1 VPDNPSDKW
10 EYPESVYQSG
20 VGATPAS
27 TPPASTQPP
36 GPTPRSAPQPEGPRS
51 RVADHL
57 LLLFGRLAAA
67 LLGGVVLLTGLL
79 AIFRPTADLA
89 AIYTLLNTQLSLIIG
104 AVLGY
109 AAHPEARDR

>member
-1 VPDNPSDKW
+1 MADNPSDRW
-10 EYPESVYQSG
+10 EYPGTEH
-20 VGATPAS
+20 GAAVPPKPTA
-27 TPPASTQPP
+27 PPAP
-36 GPTPRSAPQPEGPRS
+36 APAKEATVEIEPEPEPRS
-51 RVADHL
+51 RVADDL

-109 AAHPEARDR
+109 AAHPQVKDR